1 MMNVMPLTLAAAV
14 FVGGT
19 FLFSTTVQA
28 APKAEQAAIVKTAAA
43 AIGKVKKDQ
52 TGNAKPK
59 LAKTQVDARRP
70 KLPREWVWKKY
81 AKSFDN
87 MFRQKKR

>member
-14 FVGGT
+14 FVGGS
-19 FLFSTTVQA
+19 FLFGATAQA
-28 APKAEQAAIVKTAAA
+28 GPKAEQAAIVKTAAA
-43 AIGKVKKDQ
+43 AIAKVKNDQ

-59 LAKTQVDARRP
+59 LAKTKVNARRP

-81 AKSFDN
+81 AKSFDQ
-87 MFRQKKR
+87 MFRQKK